1 VKGLVERLRDGEN
14 VICAEGYMW
23 ELERRGF
30 LRSGPFTPEVVIDH
44 PQVVRHLHEEFV
56 HAGSDVVEAFTYF
69 GHRAKLRMIG
79 REDEL
84 ETLNHTALKIAR
96 DVADR
101 TGTLMAG
108 NLSNTTTY
116 DPGNPESIEE
126 VKSIFKEQVEWAVK
140 GRADYFIAETFNS
153 CGEASLALK
162 AIRKY
167 GKGLPAVITMAAY
180 VPDRTTDD
188 VPFPQ
193 AMRRLEEE
201 GAAVVGLNCARG
213 PATMLPLLREIRQ
226 TCKSFDEDG
235 YKEFQTAWQRA
246 LRTFRTTPKQKCFQC
261 LTDPVTGAKAYPAEL
276 APLQCTRAE
285 IRQFATEARELG
297 VQYIGLCCGSAS
309 YYLREVAIAYGRNPP
324 AAKFKPDLSMSIAT
338 GDILLFERGDRAR
351 KVRSF
356 MLADIQ

>member
-1 VKGLVERLRDGEN
+1 MTTAAVKGLVERLRDGEN

-30 LRSGPFTPEVVIDH
+30 LRSGPFTPEVVIEH
-44 PQVVRHLHEEFV
+44 PERVRQLHEEFV
-56 HAGSDVVEAFTYF
+56 HAGSDVVEAFTYY
-69 GHRAKLRMIG
+69 GHRAKMRMIG

-84 ETLNHTALKIAR
+84 ETLNLAALEIAR

-108 NLSNTTTY
+108 NLCNTTIY
-116 DPGNPESIEE
+116 DPGNIETIEE
-126 VKSIFKEQVEWAVK
+126 VKSIFQEQVEWAVK
-140 GRADYFIAETFNS
+140 GKADYFIAETFNS
-153 CGEASLALK
+153 FGEASLALE

-213 PATMLPLLREIRQ
+213 PATMLPLLRQIRQ
-226 TCKSFDEDG
+226 ACKG
-235 YKEFQTAWQRA
+235 PIAA
-246 LRTFRTTPKQKCFQC
+246 LPVIFRTTPQQKCFHC

-276 APLQCTRAE
+276 SPLQCTRAE

-309 YYLREVAIAYGRNPP
+309 YYLREVAIVYGRNPQ
-324 AAKFKPDLSMSIAT
+324 AARFKPDLAMNLAT
-338 GDILLFERGDRAR
+338 GSAQLFERGDHVRKARA
-351 KVRSF
+351 F
-356 MLADIQ
+356 MFGNIE

>member
-1 VKGLVERLRDGEN
+1 MASTVKGLVERLRDGEN
-14 VICAEGYMW
+14 VICAEGYLW
-23 ELERRGF
+23 ELERRGY
-30 LRSGPFTPEVVIDH
+30 LRSGVFTPEVVMDH
-44 PQVVRHLHEEFV
+44 PERVRNLHEEFV
-56 HAGSDVVEAFTYF
+56 HAGSDVVEAFTYY

-84 ETLNHTALKIAR
+84 EALNLAALKIAR
-96 DVADR
+96 DVADK

-108 NLSNTTTY
+108 NLSNTTIY
-116 DPGNPESIEE
+116 DPGNSESVEE

-140 GRADYFIAETFNS
+140 GRADYFIAETFDS
-153 CGEASLALK
+153 CSEASLALE
-162 AIRKY
+162 AVRKY

-193 AMRRLEEE
+193 ALRRLEEE
-201 GAAVVGLNCARG
+201 GAAVVGLNCGRG
-213 PATMLPLLREIRQ
+213 PATMLPLLRQIRQ
-226 TCKSFDEDG
+226 SCKG
-235 YKEFQTAWQRA
+235 PIAA
-246 LRTFRTTPKQKCFQC
+246 LPVTFRTTPQQKCFQC
-261 LTDPVTGAKAYPAEL
+261 LTDPVTGGKAFPTEL

-324 AAKFKPDLSMSIAT
+324 AAKYKPDLERSLFVGDVEVFSRGDRISKLRSFVT
-338 GDILLFERGDRAR
+338 GDIQ
-351 KVRSF
+351 S
-356 MLADIQ
+356 